1 MRLGSECGSGPGFVS
16 GLRLGSGR
24 ELGSEPNPGFQLV
37 LGLLILAC
45 SLLILGTAGPSAATL
60 SQREPPSPTSLNA
73 PPDSTI
79 TLWVFFKDK
88 GPSGGT
94 AESIRALEGR
104 FSPKALARRARVR
117 SGQLVDWRDLPV
129 CDEYVQSLRDLGF
142 KVRATSKWLNGVSVR
157 CRADEQGFL
166 SSLSFVRMIKHVA
179 SFPKREMMF
188 EARPPLAPQ
197 PLESRT
203 TAPESRTAPGDTS
216 FYGPTW
222 RQLNQIQVPALHEE
236 GFTGEGMFI
245 GVLDT
250 GFNLQHQALKN
261 VKVVRQWDFINWDSV
276 TANQPGQ
283 DSPDQHNHG
292 TMILGI
298 IGGYKPGVY
307 VGAAYGA
314 DFALAK
320 TEYVPS
326 ETPVEEDYWVMG
338 LEWLDSLGVDLVTS
352 SLGYIDWYTYGDMDG
367 NTAVTT
373 VAADMAVANG
383 LSIFSANGNGGISS
397 YPYIIAPA
405 DGDSVMSI
413 GAVDSLGVLW
423 PQSSRGPTSDGR
435 IKPEV
440 VTQGKSVYVVN
451 PNDSTGYGRASGTS
465 CATPLAAGACALV
478 LEKNPDWNPI
488 MLREVVRSTAT
499 NSSSPDTAIGWGILQ
514 AQYASDYE
522 LISVIDHRT
531 TQAGATNVI
540 ISVKNVPNPF
550 NPITAIHVELE
561 TPTLT
566 DAISDGMST
575 GRLNAST
582 GTSIVEASIFDVA
595 GRCVNDLGRLR
606 FEGNSCTVLWDG
618 NDGSGKPLPS
628 GVYFFTATS
637 GETSRTRKLVLLR

>member
-1 MRLGSECGSGPGFVS
+1 MRPASELESGPGFVS
-16 GLRLGSGR
+16 GLRFGSGR
-24 ELGSEPNPGFQLV
+24 ELGSGLGPRFGLL
-37 LGLLILAC
+37 LGLLFLAC
-45 SLLILGTAGPSAATL
+45 GLLILGTAGPSAATL
-60 SQREPPSPTSLNA
+60 SQREPPSPASLNV

-188 EARPPLAPQ
+188 EARPPLPPQ

-550 NPITAIHVELE
+550 NPITAIQVEFE

-595 GRCVNDLGRLR
+595 GRCVKDLGRLR
-606 FEGNSCTVLWDG
+606 FQGNSCTVLWDG
-618 NDGSGKPLPS
+618 NDGSGKPVPS
-628 GVYFFTATS
+628 GIYFFTATS